1 VHAQAEETTEEGTLA
16 DDDVCELVSG
26 FDVEISG
33 DAEDEGFSG
42 YFIKAL
48 KNNNG
53 AGVLLLSDVYG
64 YESSGIRDFVY
75 RLACVGYN
83 VLIPDLFRGD
93 PWGEM
98 FPPTGEDYENWRKQH
113 TPERIAKDI
122 DVSTAY
128 LKELLEGDEESSS
141 GEPPKYAIVGFC
153 IGGGQ
158 TIQTVARQSPTIFAA
173 AVSFYG
179 TRIEPDSLAPS
190 IKVPLL
196 LITGDSDP
204 ASPVNVVKEFESRVP
219 GSKAIVYPGRRHAF
233 AHRPD
238 SIEDDEAAEAAFN
251 DMRLWL
257 KSHLLTSG
265 NAPFRGMDK

>member
-1 VHAQAEETTEEGTLA
+1 M
-16 DDDVCELVSG
+16 
-26 FDVEISG
+26 
-33 DAEDEGFSG
+33 
-42 YFIKAL
+42 
-48 KNNNG
+48 
-53 AGVLLLSDVYG
+53 
-64 YESSGIRDFVY
+64 
-75 RLACVGYN
+75 
-83 VLIPDLFRGD
+83 LIPDLFRGD

-98 FPPTGEDYENWRKQH
+98 FTPSGEDYENWRKQH

-128 LKELLEGDEESSS
+128 LKKLLEGDEESSS
-141 GEPPKYAIVGFC
+141 QNPPKYAIVGFC

-158 TIQTVARQSPTIFAA
+158 TLQTVARQSPTIFAT

-179 TRIEPDSLAPS
+179 TRIEPDSLAPA

-204 ASPVNVVKEFESRVP
+204 AAPVNVVKEFESRVP
-219 GSKAIVYPGRRHAF
+219 GSKAIVYPGRGHAF

-257 KSHLLTSG
+257 KSHLLTSS
-265 NAPFRGMDK
+265 K